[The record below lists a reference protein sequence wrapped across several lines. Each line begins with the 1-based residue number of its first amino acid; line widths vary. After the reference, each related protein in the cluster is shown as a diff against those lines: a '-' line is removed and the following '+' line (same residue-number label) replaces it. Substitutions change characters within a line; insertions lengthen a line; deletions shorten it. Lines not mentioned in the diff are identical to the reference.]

1 MKCFIFPSKYYFLGN
16 TQYIIGNLS
25 LTANSCNKSYK
36 MTFNY
41 SSQTLHGNLRKYFS
55 KENCYVRNISI
66 TLKFDYYRSNFEIWL
81 NLVFWFNVSR
91 TFNIHEKLHFNIIIE
106 AREIIDKLKLAL
118 KVYKLNYF
126 MKLNISDCNNIT
138 EALRL
143 LFQGYTLKKINV

>member
-1 MKCFIFPSKYYFLGN
+1 MKCFIFPSKYYFLGS

-25 LTANSCNKSYK
+25 LTANTCNKSYK

-41 SSQTLHGNLRKYFS
+41 SSQTLHGNFRKYFS

-66 TLKFDYYRSNFEIWL
+66 TSKFDYYRSNFEIWL
-81 NLVFWFNVSR
+81 NLVFWFNVGR
-91 TFNIHEKLHFNIIIE
+91 TLNIHEKLHFNIIIA
-106 AREIIDKLKLAL
+106 AREIIGKLKLAL

-143 LFQGYTLKKINV
+143 LFQGYTLKKLNV